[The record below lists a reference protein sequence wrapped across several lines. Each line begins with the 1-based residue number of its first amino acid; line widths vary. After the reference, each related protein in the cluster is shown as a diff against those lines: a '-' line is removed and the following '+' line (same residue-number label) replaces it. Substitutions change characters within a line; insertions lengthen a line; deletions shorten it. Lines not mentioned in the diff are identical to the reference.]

1 MFTVL
6 ITTLLIAMVPVL
18 ELRGAIPI
26 GVSLG
31 LHPIVATFVAI
42 IGNFLPIL
50 PILLLL
56 TKIFDFLRERK
67 FSKKFIAKLE
77 ERVEK
82 KRDVVDK
89 YGWLGLII
97 LVAIP
102 LPGTGAWTGALVAG
116 VLEMKTK
123 TAALAIAAGILIAGL
138 VVSLVTFGAVS
149 IFS

>member
-1 MFTVL
+1 MFSA
-6 ITTLLIAMVPVL
+6 IFTTLLIAMVPVL

-26 GVSLG
+26 GVSMG
-31 LHPIVATFVAI
+31 LHPVLATLIAVV
-42 IGNFLPIL
+42 GNFLPIL

-67 FSKKFIAKLE
+67 FSKKFITQLE
-77 ERVEK
+77 KRVEK

-89 YGWLGLII
+89 YGWIGLII

-123 TAALAIAAGILIAGL
+123 TAASAIAAGILIAGL
-138 VVSLVTFGAVS
+138 IVSLVTFGAVT
-149 IFS
+149 IFG